1 MEEEIILFEPQGK
14 GDLRV
19 DYPELGEV
27 EEFASLNNKDM
38 SFVWYWANKT
48 SPYYHI
54 KNKMEKV
61 RHCIK
66 KAYGD
71 KYLSEKDRNNY
82 YSMKFPPKVQV
93 AIETMSQYNP
103 SIRDRAKTIVEKIFD
118 NFEEIASISV
128 DEIKAMETDEKEDY
142 VGLAQ
147 KVIDKMPSLVGQI
160 EGGFGVKKRFSGKKD
175 EGGKRIMDVLYEED

>member
-1 MEEEIILFEPQGK
+1 MEEEIVVFEPKGK

-19 DYPELGEV
+19 DYPELAEV

-38 SFVWYWANKT
+38 LFVWNWANRT
-48 SPYYHI
+48 SPYFAI

-66 KAYGD
+66 AAYGE

-82 YSMKFPPKVQV
+82 YSQKFPPKVQV

-118 NFEEIASISV
+118 NFEEITSV
-128 DEIKAMETDEKEDY
+128 PVAEVKVMPTDEKEDY

-147 KVIDKMPSLVGQI
+147 KVI
-160 EGGFGVKKRFSGKKD
+160 
-175 EGGKRIMDVLYEED
+175 